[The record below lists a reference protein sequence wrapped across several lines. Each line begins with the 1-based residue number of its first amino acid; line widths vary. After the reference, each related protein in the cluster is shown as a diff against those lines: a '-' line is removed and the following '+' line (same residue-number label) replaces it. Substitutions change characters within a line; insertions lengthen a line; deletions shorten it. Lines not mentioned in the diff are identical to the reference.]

1 MDVKGILDKIEA
13 DAREAAAQTLEQAQ
27 ARIDALRAAND
38 AAQHQQFAAME
49 EKIKADAAEMEG
61 RMIRMAELE
70 DKKARLAAKREVMD
84 DTFRL
89 AQDKLCTLPDAKK
102 RAFFMAQLLSAAD
115 GGEVLCIGRK
125 ASGWYGDSFLAEAN
139 EKLKGAGKQ
148 EPLTRGEDIPGCGF
162 ELVKDGS
169 SLNCTFEMLAE
180 GQRMALEGDV
190 ARALF
195 DE

>member
-38 AAQHQQFAAME
+38 AAQHQQLAAME

-89 AQDKLCTLPDAKK
+89 AQDKLCTLPDAQK
-102 RAFFMAQLLSAAD
+102 RAFFMAPLLSA
-115 GGEVLCIGRK
+115 

-139 EKLKGAGKQ
+139 EKLKAAGKQ

>member
-27 ARIDALRAAND
+27 ARIDALRAEND
-38 AAQHQQFAAME
+38 AAQKQQLSAME
-49 EKIKADAAEMEG
+49 DKIKADSAEMEG

-89 AQDKLCTLPDAKK
+89 AQEKLCALPDAEK

-115 GGEVLCIGRK
+115 GSEKLSIGQK
-125 ASGWYGDSFLAEAN
+125 ADGWYDDAFLAEAN
-139 EKLKGAGKQ
+139 EKLEAAGKQ
-148 EPLTRGEDIPGCGF
+148 GNLARGEDIPGCGF
-162 ELVKDGS
+162 ELVKEGS

-180 GQRMALEGDV
+180 GQRMALEGEV

>member
-38 AAQHQQFAAME
+38 AAQHPAME

-115 GGEVLCIGRK
+115 GGEEYRDFPV
-125 ASGWYGDSFLAEAN
+125 S
-139 EKLKGAGKQ
+139 
-148 EPLTRGEDIPGCGF
+148 P
-162 ELVKDGS
+162 
-169 SLNCTFEMLAE
+169 
-180 GQRMALEGDV
+180 AL
-190 ARALF
+190 
-195 DE
+195 

>member
-38 AAQHQQFAAME
+38 AAQHQQLAAME

-89 AQDKLCTLPDAKK
+89 AQDKL
-102 RAFFMAQLLSAAD
+102 SAAD

-139 EKLKGAGKQ
+139 EKLKAAGKQ

>member
-38 AAQHQQFAAME
+38 AAQHQQLAAME

-89 AQDKLCTLPDAKK
+89 AQDKLCTLPDAEK

-139 EKLKGAGKQ
+139 EKLKAAGKQ
-148 EPLTRGEDIPGCGF
+148 EPLTRGKDIPGCGF

-180 GQRMALEGDV
+180 GQCMALEGDV

>member
-27 ARIDALRAAND
+27 ARIDALRAEND
-38 AAQHQQFAAME
+38 AAQKQQLAAME
-49 EKIKADAAEMEG
+49 DKIKADSAEMEG

-89 AQDKLCTLPDAKK
+89 AQEKLCTLPDAEK

-115 GGEVLCIGRK
+115 GSEKLSIGQK
-125 ASGWYGDSFLAEAN
+125 ADGWYDDAFLAEAN
-139 EKLKGAGKQ
+139 ERLSAAGKQ
-148 EPLTRGEDIPGCGF
+148 GNLARGEDIPGCGF
-162 ELVKDGS
+162 ELVKEGS

-180 GQRMALEGDV
+180 GQRMALEGEV

>member
-38 AAQHQQFAAME
+38 AAQHQQLAAME

-102 RAFFMAQLLSAAD
+102 RAFFSCFPRRTAARFSASAERRAAGMEILS
-115 GGEVLCIGRK
+115 LPKRTK
-125 ASGWYGDSFLAEAN
+125 N
-139 EKLKGAGKQ
+139 
-148 EPLTRGEDIPGCGF
+148 
-162 ELVKDGS
+162 
-169 SLNCTFEMLAE
+169 
-180 GQRMALEGDV
+180 
-190 ARALF
+190 
-195 DE
+195 

>member
-38 AAQHQQFAAME
+38 AAQHQQLAAME

-89 AQDKLCTLPDAKK
+89 AQDKLCTLPDAT
-102 RAFFMAQLLSAAD
+102 M
-115 GGEVLCIGRK
+115 C
-125 ASGWYGDSFLAEAN
+125 
-139 EKLKGAGKQ
+139 
-148 EPLTRGEDIPGCGF
+148 
-162 ELVKDGS
+162 
-169 SLNCTFEMLAE
+169 
-180 GQRMALEGDV
+180 
-190 ARALF
+190 
-195 DE
+195 

>member
-38 AAQHQQFAAME
+38 AAQHQQLAAME

-115 GGEVLCIGRK
+115 GGEEYRDFPV
-125 ASGWYGDSFLAEAN
+125 S
-139 EKLKGAGKQ
+139 
-148 EPLTRGEDIPGCGF
+148 P
-162 ELVKDGS
+162 
-169 SLNCTFEMLAE
+169 
-180 GQRMALEGDV
+180 AL
-190 ARALF
+190 
-195 DE
+195 